1 MQPGSN
7 FSASEWIVEKITGA
21 QNPLPETLKAVEN
34 FTLMWNLFED
44 LLCPNNNA
52 TIPALEILSSQIP
65 NIEKNKQTIAP
76 VFTYYKDR
84 YCSGNGF
91 TTLFEGLNFRANDRR
106 DHVERALRSEG
117 HDFQSTIFA
126 ILIILYRIRNNL
138 FHGLKSIDILNDQA
152 TNLNFAAF
160 ALTTI
165 FEIHG
170 GFVRNERS

>member
-21 QNPLPETLKAVEN
+21 QNLLPETLKAVEN

-52 TIPALEILSSQIP
+52 NIPALERLSSQIP
-65 NIEKNKQTIAP
+65 NIEKNKQAIAP

-84 YCSGNGF
+84 YCSGSGF
-91 TTLFEGLNFRANDRR
+91 NTLFVGLNFRSGNRR
-106 DHVERALRSEG
+106 EHVERALRSDG

-126 ILIILYRIRNNL
+126 VMIILYRIRNNL
-138 FHGLKSIDILNDQA
+138 FHGLKSIDTLNDQA

-165 FEIHG
+165 FEMHG
-170 GFVRNERS
+170 GFARNGRS